1 MNIRDVCPTTHMPA
15 SSDFTAWPKSH
26 NLESFSS
33 KTSRTPAAAPCT
45 GVQRNQHAHSA
56 PATALAYTRTTLT
69 ALPGFAISG
78 YRPSKFQSI
87 YYNVTGVLLLAV
99 VFLAD
104 ADSISS
110 PILLVPYLERIST
123 PHQQYIC
130 TALVRVQRDIDLQ
143 LSPATQ
149 LPASTEIN
157 KIVQRILQLHCTCPY
172 PTRHR
177 PPAELGDTAA
187 CAHRDQQNRPKK
199 HATVLYSS
207 VSNAT
212 STSG

>member
-78 YRPSKFQSI
+78 YRPSKFRSR
-87 YYNVTGVLLLAV
+87 YHNVTGVLLLN
-99 VFLAD
+99 L
-104 ADSISS
+104 ISDPFGTVS
-110 PILLVPYLERIST
+110 RTYIYST
-123 PHQQYIC
+123 PAIH
-130 TALVRVQRDIDLQ
+130 
-143 LSPATQ
+143 
-149 LPASTEIN
+149 
-157 KIVQRILQLHCTCPY
+157 LHCCSTRPC

-177 PPAELGDTAA
+177 PPAEPGNTAA
-187 CAHRDQQNRPKK
+187 CVHRDQQNRPTNT
-199 HATVLYSS
+199 ATALHLS

-212 STSG
+212 PTSS